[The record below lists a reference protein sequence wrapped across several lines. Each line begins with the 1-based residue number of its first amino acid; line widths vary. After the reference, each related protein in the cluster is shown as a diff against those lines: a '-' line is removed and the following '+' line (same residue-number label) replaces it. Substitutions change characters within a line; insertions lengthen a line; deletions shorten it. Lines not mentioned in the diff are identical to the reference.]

1 MEKGLICNKQ
11 RLKYDVL
18 IIHFMGENMSQNKH
32 PMDLQPVMSLAHL
45 MCNTIKINR
54 KLVQDNFSFN
64 NTWNFIAFPNSQ
76 SLFSSKSHSNNGFI
90 LGKPV
95 WFDTINTPA

>member
-18 IIHFMGENMSQNKH
+18 MIHFTGENMRENKH

-45 MCNTIKINR
+45 N
-54 KLVQDNFSFN
+54 
-64 NTWNFIAFPNSQ
+64 
-76 SLFSSKSHSNNGFI
+76 
-90 LGKPV
+90 
-95 WFDTINTPA
+95 